1 MLNQASWVYPL
12 PPAVPPVWVVRA
24 QTLERTSQLSFSK
37 SPEAGGPEEPGPEL
51 PWVAILLG
59 WVPVATGEEGEIAA
73 HLHSPFTLFS
83 SHALPSPTFSYVSGQ
98 LCTGKTRPD
107 SGPGRW

>member
-1 MLNQASWVYPL
+1 MGCKGTNFGEDFSACHS
-12 PPAVPPVWVVRA
+12 
-24 QTLERTSQLSFSK
+24 LE

-51 PWVAILLG
+51 PWAATLLG

-83 SHALPSPTFSYVSGQ
+83 SRVLPPPTFSCVSGQ

-107 SGPGRW
+107 SDPGRW